1 MSGVLAAERVVASG
15 HCPVCAARGRAV
27 LAAPGR
33 TRCVVHLGLSPVAV
47 EATRAGQLR
56 LALPDVARV
65 PPLTGQRVPCVDC
78 AAAGVAG
85 LGVSRD
91 GPGSA
96 PLCLGC
102 WRRRQRRAAR
112 RGLTPEE
119 SGWLAE
125 LAERLACQTCGG
137 PDQAA
142 VVDLPVEVVRRRR
155 WRRRQRRRELREKRR
170 QEKRQKRQRGDSG
183 RRRQGCWR
191 CGDEAWIASSARA
204 AQAAEVEQAA
214 AESRRVDELRVAHR
228 AAVRRVARAERRLTG
243 VQAWRDRVAGV
254 LEAMPRLSKTGPR
267 GQLQLKQSPTGRA
280 RAVWLIADFLARAAA
295 DRAER
300 GVSGRGRPSQHPLV
314 VGVMA
319 VAADPAA
326 GRRSMAGLHPT
337 AARAG
342 VAARTVTTAW
352 ANAERVGATVRTE
365 AGRNCSLAERE
376 DTGLRRRRTVH
387 DFAALHTSP
396 FDPTPHLGE
405 ATAVLA
411 RLLQR
416 ALVLV
421 DEHQEAVAEA
431 QTAAEAAQT
440 ELLDAQAAVAERAAE
455 DLQLQASV
463 SAVWAP
469 DARQA
474 LTTAI
479 AARGRAN
486 QPTTTPADRR
496 PHQGARPTEDTVRA
510 AFDLANRMTT
520 FFHPPRMGLS
530 KKSSSGYRGYHSFSA
545 STSLAAARRRPP
557 GRGERPNGGASRP
570 APTRRVTGPTS
581 PTRPRTTNGRRGN
594 PPAHPRRSTAWAKPL
609 ARSLAGLW
617 DFLAQFLAAHGC
629 TDQRGADRERGRR
642 IAMIAATLAP
652 RLSGDWTADD
662 VVRLVEHHGLTGRYA
677 ETRTIIP
684 AGDAHSPLSYL
695 AAVLDRAL
703 TNPNAEI
710 PHPSPMR
717 ERRDRDHRAADHA
730 ATLAHTT
737 DRHAEWAAREQAR
750 QAERAG
756 PGHGR
761 HTALAAARAAG
772 RGDHTTA
779 RTIAAT
785 TPEPRRNDEEWPHTA
800 QPGSGLPA
808 GGLDR

>member
-1 MSGVLAAERVVASG
+1 M
-15 HCPVCAARGRAV
+15 
-27 LAAPGR
+27 
-33 TRCVVHLGLSPVAV
+33 HLGLSVVAV

-125 LAERLACQTCGG
+125 LVERLACQTCGG
-137 PDQAA
+137 PDQVA
-142 VVDLPVEVVRRRR
+142 VVDLPVEVVRKRR
-155 WRRRQRRRELREKRR
+155 WRRRQRRRELRRQRR
-170 QEKRQKRQRGDSG
+170 QERRQKRQRGESG

-204 AQAAEVEQAA
+204 AQAAEAEQAA
-214 AESRRVDELRVAHR
+214 ATQRRVDELRVAHR

-243 VQAWRDRVAGV
+243 VQAWRDRVEAV
-254 LEAMPRLSKTGPR
+254 IAAMPTLSRTGPR

-326 GRRSMAGLHPT
+326 GRRSMAGLAPT
-337 AARAG
+337 AAHAG

-352 ANAERVGATVRTE
+352 ACSERVGATVRTE

-376 DTGLRRRRTVH
+376 DTGLRRRRTVF
-387 DFAALHTSP
+387 DFAPLHTSP

-405 ATAVLA
+405 ATAVVA
-411 RLLQR
+411 QLLQR
-416 ALVLV
+416 AVQLV
-421 DEHQEAVAEA
+421 DEHQDAVAAA
-431 QTAAEAAQT
+431 QTAAAAAQT
-440 ELLDAQAAVAERAAE
+440 QLLDAHATAAERTAE

-463 SAVWAP
+463 SAVWVP

-474 LTTAI
+474 LITAV

-486 QPTTTPADRR
+486 QPTTTSADRH
-496 PHQGARPTEDTVRA
+496 PHQAAHPTEDTVRA
-510 AFDLANRMTT
+510 AFDLANRMTN

-545 STSLAAARRRPP
+545 STSLAAARQRPA
-557 GRGERPNGGASRP
+557 GRGQKPNGGASRP
-570 APTRRVTGPTS
+570 APTRGVTGPTS
-581 PTRPRTTNGRRGN
+581 PTRPRTTNGGRGT
-594 PPAHPRRSTAWAKPL
+594 PPAHPRRSAAAAWAKPL
-609 ARSLAGLW
+609 ARSLAGRW
-617 DFLAQFLAAHGC
+617 DFLAQFLTDHGGA
-629 TDQRGADRERGRR
+629 DQRGADRERGRR

-662 VVRLVEHHGLTGRYA
+662 IVRLVEHHGLTGRYA
-677 ETRTIIP
+677 ETRTVIP

-710 PHPSPMR
+710 SHPSPAR
-717 ERRDRDHRAADHA
+717 DTVDRDRRAADHA

-756 PGHGR
+756 PGHSR
-761 HTALAAARAAG
+761 HAALAAARAAT
-772 RGDHTTA
+772 RGDHTAA

-785 TPEPRRNDEEWPHTA
+785 TQPATATPQQHRTTDEDWPHTA

-808 GGLDR
+808 GLDR